1 MSASSTLVAGH
12 DARKRAAFGGLVP
25 SAVVVRA
32 GSAVVAALGVELYA
46 EGAMLPLL
54 VLSDSAGPL
63 TVDASEG
70 VVVVDD
76 RGHDYVVEECAH
88 HPGLGSLQLDVW
100 ITPVPAPGVRYLQ
113 VSVDGLTRT
122 AITRGGEAVSRL
134 LSGGP
139 WDLRV
144 EMVPSRTTAPVPA
157 EPPAAAG
164 PAPSARVP
172 ARAYAT
178 FEGVVPIGQARVAD
192 DLGLCLWALER
203 YRDRA
208 VLSLSVLADAAKGRV
223 PPASEAGA
231 VELWDDSGHRYA
243 VAPVHS
249 AVRAGWSETILEVL
263 PVIPPHVRSLGLR
276 ICATHGD
283 GEAEFTFGISMPE
296 APTG

>member
-1 MSASSTLVAGH
+1 M
-12 DARKRAAFGGLVP
+12 
-25 SAVVVRA
+25 VVRA
-32 GSAVVAALGVELYA
+32 GSTVVAALGVELYA
-46 EGAMLPLL
+46 DGALLPLL

-63 TVDASEG
+63 AVDAAEG

-76 RGHDYVVEECAH
+76 HGRDYVVEECAH

-100 ITPVPAPGVRYLQ
+100 ITPVPPPHVRHLR

-122 AITRGGEAVSRL
+122 AITRGGDAVSRL

-139 WDLRV
+139 WELQV
-144 EMVPSRTTAPVPA
+144 EMVPARTTAPVPD
-157 EPPAAAG
+157 EPPASEGAAH
-164 PAPSARVP
+164 PARVP
-172 ARAYAT
+172 ARAYSS
-178 FEGVVPIGQARVAD
+178 FEGLVPIGQARVVD

-208 VLSLSVLADAAKGRV
+208 VMTVSVLTDAARGRTPV
-223 PPASEAGA
+223 ASDAGA
-231 VELWDDSGHRYA
+231 VDMWDDTGRRYT

-263 PVIPPHVRSLGLR
+263 PVIPADVRTLGVR
-276 ICATHGD
+276 ISDSHGGGGLGGD
-283 GEAEFTFGISMPE
+283 GTFVFGIAIPE

>member
-12 DARKRAAFGGLVP
+12 DARKRAGFGGLVP
-25 SAVVVRA
+25 SSVVVRA
-32 GSAVVAALGVELYA
+32 GSTVVAALGVELYA
-46 EGAMLPLL
+46 DGAMLPLL

-63 TVDASEG
+63 AVDAAEG

-100 ITPVPAPGVRYLQ
+100 IAPAPPPHVRYLQ

-122 AITRGGEAVSRL
+122 AITRGGDAVSRL

-144 EMVPSRTTAPVPA
+144 LMVPSRTTAPVPD
-157 EPPAAAG
+157 EPPAATSDS
-164 PAPSARVP
+164 PPARVP
-172 ARAYAT
+172 ARAYST

-208 VLSLSVLADAAKGRV
+208 VMTLSVLADAARGRM

-231 VELWDDSGHRYA
+231 VEMWDDTGHRYA

-263 PVIPPHVRSLGLR
+263 PVIPSDVRSLGVR
-276 ICATHGD
+276 ISDPRGD
-283 GEAEFTFGISMPE
+283 GEGTFTFGIAMPE
-296 APTG
+296 APPG